1 MTLYGF
7 GGRECGAC
15 AELVRSYRGGDWRIV
30 GVGGLLLTD
39 VNNIIIKS
47 TCRYDFFYVSLYDL
61 EVLFIASIKLKNN
74 GIKNY
79 K

>member
-1 MTLYGF
+1 MRSL
-7 GGRECGAC
+7 CGVS
-15 AELVRSYRGGDWRIV
+15 AELSGWGNWCIIE
-30 GVGGLLLTD
+30 VGGLLLTD

-47 TCRYDFFYVSLYDL
+47 TCRYDFFYVSLYNL
-61 EVLFIASIKLKNN
+61 KVLFIASIKLKNN

>member
-1 MTLYGF
+1 M
-7 GGRECGAC
+7 
-15 AELVRSYRGGDWRIV
+15 
-30 GVGGLLLTD
+30 TD

-47 TCRYDFFYVSLYDL
+47 TCRYNYFYVSLYDL

>member
-1 MTLYGF
+1 MRSL
-7 GGRECGAC
+7 CG
-15 AELVRSYRGGDWRIV
+15 VIGV
-30 GVGGLLLTD
+30 GNWCIIEVGGLLLTD

-47 TCRYDFFYVSLYDL
+47 TCRYDYFYVPLYDL